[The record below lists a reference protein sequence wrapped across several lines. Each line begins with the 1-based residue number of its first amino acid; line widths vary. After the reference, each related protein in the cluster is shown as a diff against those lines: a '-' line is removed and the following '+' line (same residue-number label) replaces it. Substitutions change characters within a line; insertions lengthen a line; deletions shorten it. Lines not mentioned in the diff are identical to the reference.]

1 MRGLVNVLAIGLVAC
16 VGLASCGHDVAHGA
30 PPDRGSDAAEDVA
43 REQLRFD
50 TERRPDLV
58 VKALAIK
65 PGSRVADV
73 GAGSGLLTV
82 HLARAVAPT
91 GKVTATDVAAH
102 VLDLMKQRLVAAG
115 LDGVVEGRIVAADT
129 PGLEDGAYDAILL
142 AEVDNYFTDPVAWL
156 RAALPALKPG
166 GRIVIENRIHHRA
179 KSMAAAQKAG
189 LVLLEESNPV
199 PTHFLAV
206 FVAPGGAPGSDA
218 DKPKGTP

>member
-1 MRGLVNVLAIGLVAC
+1 VRGLVNVLAIALAAG
-16 VGLASCGHDVAHGA
+16 VGLASCGHDAAHGA

-102 VLDLMKQRLVAAG
+102 VLDLMKQRL
-115 LDGVVEGRIVAADT
+115 VEGRIVAADT

-218 DKPKGTP
+218 DKLKPTP

>member
-1 MRGLVNVLAIGLVAC
+1 MRGLVNVLAIALAAS
-16 VGLASCGHDVAHGA
+16 VGLAGCGHDAAHGA

-206 FVAPGGAPGSDA
+206 FVAPGAAPGTDA
-218 DKPKGTP
+218 DKLKGTP

>member
-1 MRGLVNVLAIGLVAC
+1 MRGYLALFVVTLAAVLAA
-16 VGLASCGHDVAHGA
+16 CGHDAAKSA
-30 PPDRGSDAAEDVA
+30 PPDRGSASTEDAA
-43 REQLRFD
+43 REQQRYD

-65 PGSRVADV
+65 AGSHVADV
-73 GAGSGLLTV
+73 GAGSGLLTI
-82 HLARAVAPT
+82 HLARAVAPN
-91 GKVTATDVAAH
+91 GKVTATDVAGGA
-102 VLDLMKQRLVAAG
+102 LQLMTQRLHDAG

-129 PGLEDGAYDAILL
+129 PGLEPGAYDAILL

-179 KSMAAAQKAG
+179 KSMANAQQAG
-189 LVLLEESNPV
+189 LVLVEETNPV

-206 FVAPGGAPGSDA
+206 FVAPGGDAGSN
-218 DKPKGTP
+218 KGTP